1 MQHPHSCTGVPLP
14 PITFSF
20 FITSFN
26 GKGSGGGVKR
36 GPEFRQRGTEL
47 CKDTTTK
54 SYKLVM
60 SD

>member
-1 MQHPHSCTGVPLP
+1 MQHLHSCTGVPLP

-36 GPEFRQRGTEL
+36 GPEFRQKGTEL

-54 SYKLVM
+54 S
-60 SD
+60 